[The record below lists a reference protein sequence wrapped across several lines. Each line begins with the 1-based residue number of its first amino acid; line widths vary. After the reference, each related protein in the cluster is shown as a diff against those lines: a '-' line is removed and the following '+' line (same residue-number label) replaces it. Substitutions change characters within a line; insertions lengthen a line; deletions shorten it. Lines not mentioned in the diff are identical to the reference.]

1 MHLVNGILLAKNEEG
16 RGRICEKIPWESSAS
31 KFDPHH
37 PQSLQVWYLV
47 AISQLGAGLVGPFN
61 SPSNENILILVAM
74 EYFTKWVE
82 AIPLRKATGEPW

>member
-1 MHLVNGILLAKNEEG
+1 MGYYWPRMKKDVVEFVKKYHGSQVQANLIHTTPEAYK
-16 RGRICEKIPWESSAS
+16 
-31 KFDPHH
+31 
-37 PQSLQVWYLV
+37 VWYLV

-61 SPSNENILILVAM
+61 SPSNENISILVAM